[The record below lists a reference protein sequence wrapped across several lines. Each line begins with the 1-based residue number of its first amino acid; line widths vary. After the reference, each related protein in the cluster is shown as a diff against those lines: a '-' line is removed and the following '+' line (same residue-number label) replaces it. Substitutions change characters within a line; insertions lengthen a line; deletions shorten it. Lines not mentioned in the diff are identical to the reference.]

1 MEKFYINANIVLD
14 FMIKN
19 HYSEHSL
26 SQYKRIYETMGEYL
40 TENNLSYCQNWAGY
54 YLTAVQMPLRIER

>member
-1 MEKFYINANIVLD
+1 MEKFKINANIVLD
-14 FMIKN
+14 FMIEN

-40 TENNLSYCQNWAGY
+40 TLGI
-54 YLTAVQMPLRIER
+54 T